1 MIEERTY
8 RREMGEGRFTSFT
21 TGYKETD
28 LWIGIDPGSFQE
40 EMKVFCLG
48 RIKIYRNE
56 LENYLTID
64 PEFRSSLKPYHANQQ
79 APGLANK
86 MATAARQANV
96 GPMAA
101 VAGAFAQ
108 QLGIDLTDHF
118 KINEMAIENGG
129 DIYLH
134 LLNPLILS
142 IFAGNSP
149 LSGKIGIEIPG
160 DTGSI
165 GVCTSSGTVGP
176 SLSFGRAD
184 AVMVACKDT
193 ALADAWATSLGNR
206 VQTAED
212 IDRILKYTEQIKK
225 ILSVVIICD
234 GKVGIRGNF
243 DLKLIK

>member
-1 MIEERTY
+1 
-8 RREMGEGRFTSFT
+8 MGEGRFRSFT

-40 EMKVFCLG
+40 EMRAFCLE

-56 LENYLTID
+56 LEDYLTID
-64 PEFRSSLKPYHANQQ
+64 PEFGRSLMPYQANQH
-79 APGLANK
+79 APGLADK
-86 MATAARQANV
+86 MAIAARQANV

-108 QLGIDLTDHF
+108 QLGNDLMNTYQ
-118 KINEMAIENGG
+118 INEIAIENGG
-129 DIYLH
+129 DIYLY

-176 SLSFGRAD
+176 SMSFGRAD

-206 VQTAED
+206 VQTADD
-212 IDRILKYTEQIKK
+212 IDRILKFTEQIKK

-234 GKVGIRGNF
+234 GKVGIRGIF